1 MTTKYN
7 PIPSDIGDYLSYD
20 PCTGIVFWINSTSRM
35 KAHIGRSWG
44 TSHQGCLRGA
54 FRGVSYRVHRVAWFL
69 QTGQDLRNLTP
80 DHVDG
85 DGTNNRWENL
95 RLATSSSDQSRNLG
109 ALGYS
114 WNSRDDYFKAKIWD
128 GKKDV
133 HLGNYRCPLLARI
146 AYHTAAKEYFP
157 STPFV
162 PRKEIKGRP
171 APLASKR
178 LGYAVYSSNAFTS
191 ALVVQVCRNGKLVHR
206 SSHACPLLARLS
218 YCDARAE
225 VDGCPPLTFV
235 PSCEIKG
242 NPHVRSL
249 AGDAEITAGA
259 CP

>member
-1 MTTKYN
+1 MTN
-7 PIPSDIGDYLSYD
+7 NFRPIPKDIGDYLSYD
-20 PCTGIVFWINSTSRM
+20 PCTGTVSWINSTSF
-35 KAHIGRSWG
+35 KKTHIGRSWG
-44 TSHQGCLRGA
+44 SFDRGYLRGA
-54 FRGVSYRVHRVAWFL
+54 FRGVSYWVHRVAWFL
-69 QTGQDLRNLTP
+69 QTGQDLGNHTP

-171 APLASKR
+171 APPASR
-178 LGYAVYSSNAFTS
+178 TLGYSVNSSKAFTS
-191 ALVVQVCRNGKLVHR
+191 ALIVQVKANRQVVHS
-206 SSHACPLLARLS
+206 SSHACPLLARLA
-218 YCDARAE
+218 YCDAKAE
-225 VDGCPPLTFV
+225 VGGCPPLTFV

-249 AGDAEITAGA
+249 SAEAELCLA
-259 CP
+259 